1 MYLFTYNGTCQI
13 SRSKVTELWLKVL
26 FVIHN
31 LSKEYSV
38 VIRYGKNYVSSE
50 HKYILEN

>member
-26 FVIHN
+26 YVIHN

-38 VIRYGKNYVSSE
+38 GMRYGKNYTRMST
-50 HKYILEN
+50 K